1 MELQKILN
9 ILNEAN
15 DTRSTARKLNIA
27 KDQSNTKYNVEIEII
42 YNTKALISNLRD
54 YNEA

>member
-9 ILNEAN
+9 ILNEVN
-15 DTRSTARKLNIA
+15 NTRFTARKLNIA
-27 KDQSNTKYNVEIEII
+27 KDQSNTKYNVQIEII
-42 YNTKALISNLRD
+42 YNTEVLISNLCD

>member
-15 DTRSTARKLNIA
+15 NTRFTARKLNIA
-27 KDQSNTKYNVEIEII
+27 KDQSNTKYNVQIEII
-42 YNTKALISNLRD
+42 YNTEVLISNLCD

>member
-15 DTRSTARKLNIA
+15 DTRFTARKLNIA
-27 KDQSNTKYNVEIEII
+27 KDQSNTKYNVQIEII
-42 YNTKALISNLRD
+42 YNTEVLISNLCD